1 MSKDSQKHIGML
13 KEKLA
18 HKDEQIQ
25 LLNTAVGNLKGE
37 VYDSANNME
46 SMRVQL
52 ENVSQLLSEARDSM
66 KAL

>member
-1 MSKDSQKHIGML
+1 LVGEKADLTNELNMSKDSQKHIGML

-46 SMRVQL
+46 SMRV
-52 ENVSQLLSEARDSM
+52 
-66 KAL
+66 